1 MERKTESSVSLKKI
15 SKQSYLF
22 NFQLELHTYY
32 DSFPN
37 RNHLHNIFSKKKK
50 KINAYS
56 FC

>member
-56 FC
+56 FY